1 MPLRCLMW
9 DGRDSIH
16 QMSFS
21 FSQMDVLAF
30 LLDGLLP
37 VLLLLL
43 PASLSEGV
51 EGLEP
56 EELSEFDELLAFF
69 LRLLF
74 FLSFLLAFPVPA
86 PVLLLSRVCSVPRN
100 HNMY

>member
-1 MPLRCLMW
+1 
-9 DGRDSIH
+9 
-16 QMSFS
+16 MSFS

-37 VLLLLL
+37 ALLLLL
-43 PASLSEGV
+43 PASLSEGA

-69 LRLLF
+69 LCLLF

>member
-1 MPLRCLMW
+1 
-9 DGRDSIH
+9 
-16 QMSFS
+16 
-21 FSQMDVLAF
+21 MDVLAF

-37 VLLLLL
+37 ALLLLL
-43 PASLSEGV
+43 PASLSEGA

-74 FLSFLLAFPVPA
+74 FLSFLPAFPVPT
-86 PVLLLSRVCSVPRN
+86 PVLPLSRGCSVPRN
-100 HNMY
+100 HNTY